1 MISTRIIDNDMGK
14 VMKVPLTGRGTIHGL
29 SMSIDVVVAQEKDK
43 TTGKFVD
50 VIKRYTVPE
59 IDVSLLDMLSDD
71 MGVKRFSE
79 HCEEHL
85 GDSSIEEKFILEYNN
100 FVTPINKSGKVR
112 Y

>member
-1 MISTRIIDNDMGK
+1 MISTRILDNDMGA
-14 VMKVPLTGRGTIHGL
+14 VAKVPLNGRGTIHWL
-29 SMSIDVVVAQEKDK
+29 
-43 TTGKFVD
+43 
-50 VIKRYTVPE
+50 TVELDTVKLPE
-59 IDVSLLDMLSDD
+59 FDVSLLEMLSAD

-85 GDSSIEEKFILEYNN
+85 GNSELEKKFIAEYNS

>member
-1 MISTRIIDNDMGK
+1 MISTRILDNDMGH
-14 VMKVPLTGRGTIHGL
+14 VAKVPLTGRGTIHGL
-29 SMSIDVVVAQEKDK
+29 SMSIDGVKL
-43 TTGKFVD
+43 
-50 VIKRYTVPE
+50 PE
-59 IDVSLLDMLSDD
+59 LDVSLLDMLSPD

-85 GDSSIEEKFILEYNN
+85 GDSSIEEKFIAEYNN

>member
-29 SMSIDVVVAQEKDK
+29 SISIDNVKL
-43 TTGKFVD
+43 
-50 VIKRYTVPE
+50 PE
-59 IDVSLLDMLSDD
+59 FDVSLLDILSDD

-85 GDSSIEEKFILEYNN
+85 GDSELEKKFITEYTS
-100 FVTPINKSGKVR
+100 FVTPVNKSGKVR